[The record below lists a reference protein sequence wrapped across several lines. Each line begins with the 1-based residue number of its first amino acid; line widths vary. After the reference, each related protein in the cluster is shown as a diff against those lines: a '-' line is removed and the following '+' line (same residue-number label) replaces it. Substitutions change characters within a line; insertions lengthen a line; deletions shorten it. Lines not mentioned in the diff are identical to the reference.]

1 MRNSSTPPLLRL
13 EDICVK
19 FGFVEALKSVNLSI
33 QRQEVI
39 AIVGDNGA
47 GKSTLIKV
55 IAGFLQPGFGHIY
68 LNGEQVTIPS
78 IREADRMG
86 IASVFQGQEF
96 CDNLDVASNLFLGK
110 EINQIGIR
118 DDDSM
123 NSRARSVLKTLSSAI
138 RVGSPIASL
147 SVGQR
152 QTVAIARTLLND
164 PQLILLDE
172 PTAALSVMQS
182 AEVLAYIKRL
192 RSEGRSV
199 VMVCH
204 DLPDVFAVSDRIVV
218 IRQGHVTG
226 VHRTVE
232 TSYEEIIAEIAG
244 VTTEHEYEEIAE
256 NPKFDSMVRQRK
268 LIDRTISAA
277 VSHGTGH
284 DSPLDSRPVAG
295 AASSAQSQVGGT
307 DEAGV
312 LAGGGGDDLGMAAV
326 GAAFQETLVVV
337 AGRLQQNVADG
348 HHTAADHKQVRI
360 EHGGDCGHRAAKPF
374 ADLAE
379 CVQAEHVAFLG
390 GLGDHRAFQLGDVA
404 ATQLHETLGILR
416 TTAHGGLGE
425 VLQRSARGVALGAAA
440 QAAAAVV
447 AVRDHRQVAEF
458 GGHAEGAA
466 VQLTVDHDGAAE
478 AGAHGQGDHV
488 GAALAGTVHVFAP
501 AGAVGVVLDN
511 DRHGMVDQRADVLGQ
526 VVVDPGRDVGGEGER
541 LAVGA
546 HVAGGGDADG
556 LDIGVS
562 GGHSLAVHLG
572 DVLVDGVGIHRR
584 GDAPALDDAIVFI
597 ADGGGDLSSSDING
611 ERGHGLLLEGLCG
624 VRDSENSNELP

>member
-138 RVGSPIASL
+138 RVGSPIASF

-199 VMVCH
+199 VMVC
-204 DLPDVFAVSDRIVV
+204 V

-284 DSPLDSRPVAG
+284 DSPLD
-295 AASSAQSQVGGT
+295 
-307 DEAGV
+307 
-312 LAGGGGDDLGMAAV
+312 
-326 GAAFQETLVVV
+326 
-337 AGRLQQNVADG
+337 
-348 HHTAADHKQVRI
+348 
-360 EHGGDCGHRAAKPF
+360 
-374 ADLAE
+374 
-379 CVQAEHVAFLG
+379 
-390 GLGDHRAFQLGDVA
+390 
-404 ATQLHETLGILR
+404 
-416 TTAHGGLGE
+416 
-425 VLQRSARGVALGAAA
+425 
-440 QAAAAVV
+440 
-447 AVRDHRQVAEF
+447 
-458 GGHAEGAA
+458 
-466 VQLTVDHDGAAE
+466 
-478 AGAHGQGDHV
+478 
-488 GAALAGTVHVFAP
+488 
-501 AGAVGVVLDN
+501 
-511 DRHGMVDQRADVLGQ
+511 
-526 VVVDPGRDVGGEGER
+526 
-541 LAVGA
+541 
-546 HVAGGGDADG
+546 
-556 LDIGVS
+556 
-562 GGHSLAVHLG
+562 
-572 DVLVDGVGIHRR
+572 
-584 GDAPALDDAIVFI
+584 
-597 ADGGGDLSSSDING
+597 
-611 ERGHGLLLEGLCG
+611 
-624 VRDSENSNELP
+624 

>member
-1 MRNSSTPPLLRL
+1 MTSASDRYQEKSDKKEHTMRNSSTPPLLRL

-172 PTAALSVMQS
+172 PTAA
-182 AEVLAYIKRL
+182 YIKRL

-284 DSPLDSRPVAG
+284 DSPLD
-295 AASSAQSQVGGT
+295 
-307 DEAGV
+307 
-312 LAGGGGDDLGMAAV
+312 
-326 GAAFQETLVVV
+326 
-337 AGRLQQNVADG
+337 
-348 HHTAADHKQVRI
+348 
-360 EHGGDCGHRAAKPF
+360 
-374 ADLAE
+374 
-379 CVQAEHVAFLG
+379 
-390 GLGDHRAFQLGDVA
+390 
-404 ATQLHETLGILR
+404 
-416 TTAHGGLGE
+416 
-425 VLQRSARGVALGAAA
+425 
-440 QAAAAVV
+440 
-447 AVRDHRQVAEF
+447 
-458 GGHAEGAA
+458 
-466 VQLTVDHDGAAE
+466 
-478 AGAHGQGDHV
+478 
-488 GAALAGTVHVFAP
+488 
-501 AGAVGVVLDN
+501 
-511 DRHGMVDQRADVLGQ
+511 
-526 VVVDPGRDVGGEGER
+526 
-541 LAVGA
+541 
-546 HVAGGGDADG
+546 
-556 LDIGVS
+556 
-562 GGHSLAVHLG
+562 
-572 DVLVDGVGIHRR
+572 
-584 GDAPALDDAIVFI
+584 
-597 ADGGGDLSSSDING
+597 
-611 ERGHGLLLEGLCG
+611 
-624 VRDSENSNELP
+624 

>member
-33 QRQEVI
+33 QRQEVV

-68 LNGEQVTIPS
+68 LNGEQVTIPRS
-78 IREADRMG
+78 GGGPHGHRIG
-86 IASVFQGQEF
+86 VPGQEF

-284 DSPLDSRPVAG
+284 DSPLD
-295 AASSAQSQVGGT
+295 
-307 DEAGV
+307 
-312 LAGGGGDDLGMAAV
+312 
-326 GAAFQETLVVV
+326 
-337 AGRLQQNVADG
+337 
-348 HHTAADHKQVRI
+348 
-360 EHGGDCGHRAAKPF
+360 
-374 ADLAE
+374 
-379 CVQAEHVAFLG
+379 
-390 GLGDHRAFQLGDVA
+390 
-404 ATQLHETLGILR
+404 
-416 TTAHGGLGE
+416 
-425 VLQRSARGVALGAAA
+425 
-440 QAAAAVV
+440 
-447 AVRDHRQVAEF
+447 
-458 GGHAEGAA
+458 
-466 VQLTVDHDGAAE
+466 
-478 AGAHGQGDHV
+478 
-488 GAALAGTVHVFAP
+488 
-501 AGAVGVVLDN
+501 
-511 DRHGMVDQRADVLGQ
+511 
-526 VVVDPGRDVGGEGER
+526 
-541 LAVGA
+541 
-546 HVAGGGDADG
+546 
-556 LDIGVS
+556 
-562 GGHSLAVHLG
+562 
-572 DVLVDGVGIHRR
+572 
-584 GDAPALDDAIVFI
+584 
-597 ADGGGDLSSSDING
+597 
-611 ERGHGLLLEGLCG
+611 
-624 VRDSENSNELP
+624 

>member
-33 QRQEVI
+33 QRQEVV

-244 VTTEHEYEEIAE
+244 VTTEHE
-256 NPKFDSMVRQRK
+256 
-268 LIDRTISAA
+268 
-277 VSHGTGH
+277 
-284 DSPLDSRPVAG
+284 
-295 AASSAQSQVGGT
+295 
-307 DEAGV
+307 
-312 LAGGGGDDLGMAAV
+312 
-326 GAAFQETLVVV
+326 
-337 AGRLQQNVADG
+337 
-348 HHTAADHKQVRI
+348 
-360 EHGGDCGHRAAKPF
+360 
-374 ADLAE
+374 
-379 CVQAEHVAFLG
+379 
-390 GLGDHRAFQLGDVA
+390 
-404 ATQLHETLGILR
+404 
-416 TTAHGGLGE
+416 
-425 VLQRSARGVALGAAA
+425 
-440 QAAAAVV
+440 
-447 AVRDHRQVAEF
+447 
-458 GGHAEGAA
+458 
-466 VQLTVDHDGAAE
+466 
-478 AGAHGQGDHV
+478 
-488 GAALAGTVHVFAP
+488 
-501 AGAVGVVLDN
+501 
-511 DRHGMVDQRADVLGQ
+511 
-526 VVVDPGRDVGGEGER
+526 
-541 LAVGA
+541 
-546 HVAGGGDADG
+546 
-556 LDIGVS
+556 
-562 GGHSLAVHLG
+562 
-572 DVLVDGVGIHRR
+572 
-584 GDAPALDDAIVFI
+584 
-597 ADGGGDLSSSDING
+597 
-611 ERGHGLLLEGLCG
+611 
-624 VRDSENSNELP
+624 